1 MSIFKDP
8 TINAM
13 VDSVDGPQKVH
24 YEGTEGQDRESYT
37 DIQDRESYSGD
48 PTNEERSASAMAA
61 LESQEKYHDAW
72 PEGLADSIVDLV
84 SDLLHLARENDIEPD
99 YIIRMAQT
107 HFDAEVEE
115 EAEHGNLD

>member
-24 YEGTEGQDRESYT
+24 YEGTEGQDRESY
-37 DIQDRESYSGD
+37 SGD
-48 PTNEERSASAMAA
+48 PTNEERAASAMAA